1 MENTIPNANELI
13 IQETSS
19 KNIALKGDNFLE
31 ILKKFSPGTSIRN
44 ALDDLMRARMGA
56 LIVVRATDEVLNLVS
71 GGFKVNSK
79 FSPQKLVEL
88 AKMDGAIILSGDMK
102 KILYANTLLSPSVN
116 ISSKE
121 TGTRHQAAERAAKQT
136 GTFVIAVSERKNK
149 ITIYYGNIKYE
160 LEESS
165 EILRRASE
173 TLQVLEKQK
182 EVFNDLIS
190 DFNLL
195 EINDSVTIS
204 DVCGVLQRIEI
215 INRISEMVRRYL
227 VELGKEG
234 IVVSMRL
241 RELTKNLNKEKE
253 MILNDY
259 FKSDYSRINSS
270 LERIEFDTLLET
282 TNLYKILV
290 GEIHDR
296 IISSKGVR
304 ILIKINLSEE
314 QIKTLIDYFKTLD
327 KIFSSDKD
335 ELIKALNNEILVKTL
350 IKDLD
355 HLREKILSGKRI

>member
-1 MENTIPNANELI
+1 MDNTTPTANELVT
-13 IQETSS
+13 QEKTKSVS
-19 KNIALKGDNFLE
+19 QKRENFLD

-56 LIVVRATDEVLNLVS
+56 LIVVSMTDEVLGLVS
-71 GGFKVNSK
+71 GGFKVNSR

-88 AKMDGAIILSGDMK
+88 AKMDGAIILSEDMK
-102 KILYANTLLSPSVN
+102 KILYANTLISPSVG
-116 ISSKE
+116 IQSRE
-121 TGTRHQAAERAAKQT
+121 TGTRHQAAERTAKQT

-149 ITIYYGNIKYE
+149 ITIYYGNTKYE

-165 EILRRASE
+165 EIMRRASE

-195 EINDSVTIS
+195 EINDSVTIN

-215 INRISEMVRRYL
+215 INRISEMVKRYL

-241 RELTKNLNKEKE
+241 KELTKNINKEKE

-259 FKSDYSRINSS
+259 FKSDYSRINES
-270 LERIEFDTLLET
+270 LENIEFDILLET

-290 GEIHDR
+290 GESHDR
-296 IISSKGVR
+296 IISSKGGR
-304 ILIKINLSEE
+304 ILSKINLSEE
-314 QIKTLIDYFKTLD
+314 QIKIILDYFKTLD
-327 KIFSSDKD
+327 KVFSSDKD
-335 ELIKALNNEILVKTL
+335 SLAKIFTDEKFVKLLT
-350 IKDLD
+350 KDLD
-355 HLREKILSGKRI
+355 HLREKIISGKRI